1 MSIEKRLEKLEKQNE
16 LIISLLTN
24 RATEKEG
31 VKNEFV
37 STKSATP
44 NSKKDQML
52 IKAREQYFKS

>member
-1 MSIEKRLEKLEKQNE
+1 MSIEKRLDKIEKQNE

-24 RATEKEG
+24 KATEKEG

-44 NSKKDQML
+44 NSKDQML
-52 IKAREQYFKS
+52 IKAREQYFKQ